1 MKKTTQ
7 FPPLYRPSDEHDA
20 CGVGFIAN
28 MHGERSYQILDRA
41 ISGLKNL
48 AHRGAIDADAITGDG
63 AGVLSQIPHELF
75 RAHLEE
81 QGRKLYRDEDLG
93 VGMIFLPRED
103 TYAQNHARHIVE
115 EDIKR
120 EDFAFLGWR
129 EVPVNPECLGKKAEL
144 TRPLIMQALVAR
156 DEKLPDDEYERKL
169 FLAMRTSMRRA
180 AEDNIPDFYI
190 CSFSH
195 RTITYKGLL
204 NAPQVRHFFLDLK
217 SPLFRTAFA
226 IFHQRFATNTLPD
239 WTKAQPY
246 RMLAHNGEINTIRGN
261 RNLMRAREYSTAHG
275 VWGDRYSDLSPIIQP
290 DMSDSTS
297 LDNALQVMTVAGRSC
312 LHGISMMM
320 PEAWERNDRL
330 DPQVRAFYKCHSA
343 MMEPWDGPA
352 AVAFTDGRF
361 VAGALDRNGLRPARY
376 KIYEDGTV
384 VLGSEAGL
392 IKDWGSR
399 VVRAGRLGPGTMLA
413 VDIKDHRVFEN
424 ADIKSHLAAEQDY
437 ESWCDRTFVELGDL
451 VKDFHPADAP
461 TSAEGDI
468 TPIRVLYGY
477 ATDEEEHIILP
488 MLNTGAEGIGS
499 MGDDTPL
506 AVLSRRPKLL
516 YQYFRQLFAQVTNP
530 AIDSLRESSV
540 MSLNMHLGGRLGLFE
555 PLSSEHHLLTMESPV
570 LLANEFEAVRNA
582 TTFDREIATLDAT
595 FPVGEDASELERSV
609 NALAAEARRL
619 ATDDGTRLIII
630 SDRNIS
636 RQRAP
641 LPMLLAVGAVHQ
653 ELVRAGRR
661 LDCDILADTGEARD
675 VHQIACLLGFG
686 ANAVHPWFAL
696 ELVNRLVLEG
706 KAEEGVTI
714 DQAQQNYRKSI
725 NKGVLKIM
733 SKMGISTLFSYQA
746 AQTFEALGIS
756 RTVVDQCFYG
766 TTSAIGGVGFAD
778 ISAETLTR
786 HTRAFPPEGSD
797 PVELWDEGYYSVVK
811 RGEAEFHA
819 WNSKVIGGM
828 NKILRANGDFE
839 KYLPFKEAAETH
851 APYGIKDLLKFRFPK
866 QGIDLSEV
874 EPVED
879 IRRRFTTAA
888 MSLGAISP
896 EAHEC
901 LAVAMNAI
909 GGKSNSGEGGEDP
922 VRFKKRPDGSSAN
935 SAIKQV
941 ASGRFGVTAEY
952 LANAREIEI
961 KVAQGAKPGEG
972 GQLPGHKVTDLIAR
986 LRFSV
991 PGVTLISPPPHHDIY
1006 SIEDLAQLIFDL
1018 KQVNPRAKV
1027 CVKLVSCSGIGTIAA
1042 GVAKAYADVIL
1053 ISGHEGGTGASPLS
1067 SIKHAGSPWEIGLA
1081 EAHQVLILND
1091 LRGRVVLR
1099 TDGGFKT
1106 GRDIVIASILGA
1118 EEYNFGTAA
1127 LIAAGCAMFR
1137 VCHKNTCPV
1146 GVATQREDL
1155 RQKFRGKPENIV
1167 QYFNAV
1173 SEDTRRIM
1181 AQLGVRTIDE
1191 LVGRTDLLEQI
1202 ADPETPKTALVD
1214 LSPLLAPP
1222 ASDEHDRIHTRE
1234 RNDRIGNEGSVD
1246 DQILQ
1251 EAIETVTHK
1260 TFAFKGSY
1268 KVDNT
1273 MRNIGTRLS
1282 GEVAYMHG
1290 NRGME
1295 PGQIKLEF
1303 TGSAG
1308 QSFGTFLVQGIR
1320 LKLFGEAQ
1328 DYVGKGMN
1336 GGEIVVR
1343 PRPEETFNWNEN
1355 TIIGNTCLYG
1365 ATGGY
1370 LFAAGVAGERF
1381 AVRNSGATAVVE
1393 GVGHHGCEYMT
1404 GGIIVCLGEAGKNFG
1419 AGMSGGLAFIYDP
1432 KGTFEQSFNSEMV
1445 GISRLDRNEE
1455 IEALQA
1461 LIQSHANLTASPLA
1475 KEILENWNNTIGH
1488 FWRITPHRAPE
1499 VPETIFAPDPNVRAL
1514 ATS

>member
-1 MKKTTQ
+1 MSSIN

-28 MHGERSYQILDRA
+28 MHGIRSYQILDRA

-63 AGVLSQIPHELF
+63 AGILTQIPYGLF
-75 RAHLEE
+75 REFLEKN
-81 QGRKLYRDEDLG
+81 GKHLYRDDDLG
-93 VGMIFLPRED
+93 VGMIFLPRND
-103 TYAQNHARHIVE
+103 PYAQSHAKHLIEKAVR
-115 EDIKR
+115 R
-120 EDFAFLGWR
+120 EDLNFLAWR
-129 EVPVNPECLGKKAEL
+129 EVPINPDCLGKKAEL
-144 TRPLIMQALVAR
+144 SRPLILQALVAR
-156 DEKLPDDEYERKL
+156 DEALPDDAFERKL
-169 FLAMRTSMRRA
+169 FLAMRNSMRQA
-180 AEDNIPDFYI
+180 LADKIPDFYI
-190 CSFSH
+190 CSFSSK
-195 RTITYKGLL
+195 TITYKGLL

-217 SPLFRTAFA
+217 SPLFQTAFA

-239 WTKAQPY
+239 WQKAQPY

-261 RNLMRAREYSTAHG
+261 RNLMRAREFSTAHG
-275 VWGDRYSDLSPIIQP
+275 VWGDRYADLSPIIQP
-290 DMSDSTS
+290 NMSDSTS

-312 LHGISMMM
+312 LHGVSILM
-320 PEAWERNDRL
+320 PEAWERNPQI
-330 DPQVRAFYKCHSA
+330 DPKVKAFYKCHSA
-343 MMEPWDGPA
+343 LMEPWDGPA

-392 IKDWGSR
+392 IKSWGSK

-424 ADIKSHLAAEQDY
+424 QEIKSYLANEMDY
-437 ESWCDRTFVELGDL
+437 EEWCRRTFVELSDL
-451 VKDFHPADAP
+451 AADTLPAD
-461 TSAEGDI
+461 
-468 TPIRVLYGY
+468 TPVPQPDSVVAHRILHGY
-477 ATDEEEHIILP
+477 SLDEEELVLLP

-499 MGDDTPL
+499 MGDDTPI
-506 AVLSRRPKLL
+506 AALSKRSRLL
-516 YQYFRQLFAQVTNP
+516 YTYFKQQFAQVTNP
-530 AIDSLRESSV
+530 AIDSLREASV

-555 PLSSEHHLLTMESPV
+555 PLSSEHHFVTLESPV
-570 LLANEFEAVRNA
+570 LLSNEFAAISNASILSGQISTLEA
-582 TTFDREIATLDAT
+582 TFDPNGGPAA
-595 FPVGEDASELERSV
+595 LEE
-609 NALAAEARRL
+609 ALNLLLSEARRMVSDQG
-619 ATDDGTRLIII
+619 ARLIVL
-630 SDRNIS
+630 SDRQAS
-636 RQRAP
+636 RTRAP
-641 LPMLLAVGAVHQ
+641 IPMLLAVGAVHQ

-661 LDCDILADTGEARD
+661 LECDLIADTGEARD
-675 VHQIACLLGFG
+675 VHQFACLLGFG
-686 ANAVHPWFAL
+686 ANAIHPWFAL
-696 ELVNRLVLEG
+696 DLVNRLVIEG
-706 KAEEGVTI
+706 KAEPEVTV
-714 DQAQQNYRKSI
+714 DKAQANFRKALD
-725 NKGVLKIM
+725 KGILKIM

-746 AQTFEALGIS
+746 GQVFEILGIS
-756 RTVVDQCFYG
+756 QEVVDKCFYG
-766 TTSAIGGVGFAD
+766 TTSSISGIGFEEIA
-778 ISAETLTR
+778 SETLAR
-786 HTRAFPPEGSD
+786 HQRAYPVSAD
-797 PVELWDEGYYSVVK
+797 LPVELWDEGYYSVVK

-828 NKILRANGDFE
+828 NKIIRAGGDFE
-839 KYLPFKEAAETH
+839 KFAPFKEAAEEH
-851 APYGIKDLLKFRFPK
+851 APYTIKDLLRFKYPVS
-866 QGIDLSEV
+866 GVDLSEV
-874 EPVED
+874 EPIED

-901 LAVAMNAI
+901 LAVALNAI

-972 GQLPGHKVTDLIAR
+972 GQLPGHKVTELIAR
-986 LRFSV
+986 LRYSV

-1027 CVKLVSCSGIGTIAA
+1027 CVKLVSSSGVGTIAA

-1067 SIKHAGSPWEIGLA
+1067 SIKSAGSPWEIGLA
-1081 EAHQVLILND
+1081 EAHQVLMMND

-1155 RQKFRGKPENIV
+1155 REKFRGKPENII

-1173 SEDTRRIM
+1173 AEDTRRIM
-1181 AQLGVRTIDE
+1181 AKLGVRTIDE
-1191 LVGRTDLLEQI
+1191 LVGRTDLLEQV
-1202 ADPETPKTALVD
+1202 DDLDHPKAMTID
-1214 LSPLLAPP
+1214 LSPLLHQPDA
-1222 ASDEHDRIHTRE
+1222 DQHDKIHVRE

-1246 DQILQ
+1246 DLILQ
-1251 EAIETVTHK
+1251 DAIETVTHK
-1260 TFAFKGSY
+1260 TPRFAGSY
-1268 KVDNT
+1268 KVENT

-1282 GEVAYMHG
+1282 GEIAYMHG
-1290 NRGME
+1290 NAG
-1295 PGQIKLEF
+1295 LETGKIQLKF

-1308 QSFGTFLVQGIR
+1308 QSFGTFLVQGLR
-1320 LKLFGEAQ
+1320 LTLFGEAQ

-1336 GGEIVVR
+1336 GGEIIVR
-1343 PRPEETFNWNEN
+1343 PREDETFEWSRN

-1365 ATGGY
+1365 ATGGV
-1370 LFAAGVAGERF
+1370 LFAAGQAGERF
-1381 AVRNSGATAVVE
+1381 AVRNSGAIAVVE
-1393 GVGHHGCEYMT
+1393 GVGDHGCEYMT
-1404 GGIIVCLGEAGKNFG
+1404 GGTIVCLGKTGRNFG

-1432 KGTFEQSFNSEMV
+1432 DSSFESQLNTEMV
-1445 GISRLDRNEE
+1445 GIARLDRNEE
-1455 IEALQA
+1455 IEALHD
-1461 LIQSHANLTASPLA
+1461 LIKSHKQTTGSPLA
-1475 KEILENWNNTIGH
+1475 SRIIDDWSNAIH
-1488 FWRITPHRAPE
+1488 SFWRVTPNRTDE
-1499 VPETIFAPDPNVRAL
+1499 VPESVFTNGKAIQELFAAV
-1514 ATS
+1514 